1 MVIKV
6 YSKYIENAAGFSDGA
21 AFNEVI
27 QVSKGT
33 IMKHRKKRILGKNG
47 TFNKKRTQPYGI
59 AP

>member
-1 MVIKV
+1 MGHRNTEMVIKV

-33 IMKHRKKRILGKNG
+33 IMKHRENG
-47 TFNKKRTQPYGI
+47 FWANFGQKWHL
-59 AP
+59 